1 MASRRPLFPPPA
13 AIAHPAVAK
22 AVKSSRSSIKLKR
35 VVITG
40 LGCITPIGANVPEFE
55 ASLFAGRTGIAEFGL
70 LPEAVE
76 GQNGIRFNRMASI
89 HGFDPDQHLTTGVV
103 TATNRT
109 AQFAVV
115 AARQA
120 VAQSDLMKHYA
131 PEDIAVI
138 LGCSCGGRS
147 SEEIETA
154 KLYYR
159 NARVHP
165 LTVTR
170 TMASAGGSHISID
183 LGITGPVLNLST
195 ACASS
200 THALGTAFHMVR
212 SGMSEAAIAGGHD
225 APLTFGFLRAWDSM
239 RVVSPTFCRPFSADR
254 DGMTLGEG
262 AAMLVLESL
271 DAALARNAPIFAE
284 IVGFGMSA
292 DAHHITQPQSDGA
305 ALAMRKAL
313 KDAGAH
319 PDHVGY
325 INAHGTGTQ
334 ANDVVEAAAIHKVF
348 GDRAASIPVSSTKG
362 LHGHSMGATG
372 AMEALATVLALHIGQ
387 LPFNVGVTTVDP
399 ALNLDIILN
408 EPRSADPDRDLALSN
423 SLAFG
428 GLNAVVA
435 LKRYRSP

>member
-1 MASRRPLFPPPA
+1 M
-13 AIAHPAVAK
+13 
-22 AVKSSRSSIKLKR
+22 KR

-40 LGCITPIGANVPEFE
+40 MGCVTPIGNTIPEFE
-55 ASLFAGRTGIAEFGL
+55 SSLFAGRTGIAEFGL

-76 GQNGIRFNRMASI
+76 GQNGIRFNRMASVT
-89 HGFDPDQHLTTGVV
+89 GFDPDQHLTSGVI
-103 TATNRT
+103 TATNLT
-109 AQFAVV
+109 AQFAIV

-120 VAQSDLMKHYA
+120 AVQSDLMKHYA

-183 LGITGPVLNLST
+183 LGITGPVLNIST

-200 THALGTAFHMVR
+200 THALGQAFHMVR
-212 SGMSEAAIAGGHD
+212 SGSSEAAIAGGHE

-239 RVVSPTFCRPFSADR
+239 RVVSPTACRPFSADR

-313 KDAGAH
+313 KDAGAS
-319 PDHVGY
+319 PDDVGY

-334 ANDVVEAAAIHKVF
+334 ANDTVEAAAIHKVF
-348 GDRAASIPVSSTKG
+348 GERAPHIPISSTKS
-362 LHGHSMGATG
+362 LHGHSIGATG
-372 AMEALATVLALHIGQ
+372 ALEAIATVLALHTGQ
-387 LPFNVGVTTVDP
+387 LPFNAGVTTIDP
-399 ALNLDIILN
+399 AINLDVILN
-408 EPRSADPDRDLALSN
+408 QPRLADPDRSIALSN

-428 GLNAVVA
+428 GLNGVVA
-435 LKRYRSP
+435 FRRYKPA